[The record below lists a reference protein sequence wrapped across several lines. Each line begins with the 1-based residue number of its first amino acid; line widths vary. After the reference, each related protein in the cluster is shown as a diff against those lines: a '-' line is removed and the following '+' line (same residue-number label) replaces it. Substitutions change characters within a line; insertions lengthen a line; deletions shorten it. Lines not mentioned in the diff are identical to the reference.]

1 VDSLKIVGG
10 ASAGDIKRR
19 MAAAEATIRAC
30 VARDPSLKAGAQAV
44 VKVVVDGDGFFGEPE
59 VSGDAGLG
67 RCAAAAVK
75 GARLDRRPDTGD
87 IRVIVPLRLEAP

>member
-1 VDSLKIVGG
+1 
-10 ASAGDIKRR
+10 